1 MKSIVKISAL
11 LCCIAL
17 MSTQSGFAQKTITI
31 NVDKGGKL
39 KKEIKNTKVNPAN
52 ITHLKISGMMN
63 DKDMLFLNEL
73 QNLKNLDLE
82 NVTGQFYTFPTLPN
96 LTELYLPKNLPLN
109 RNTKTAI
116 GLCSNIELLSFCKDG
131 ASRFP
136 IFPKLKKAI
145 CTSLIEGDE
154 YYDFRG
160 QEVDTLIIIPEISYE
175 EFYKRANIKGRIVK
189 AKNNTYLTVAPKCNE
204 DLDGIDKL
212 IVLGSEKNES
222 FSGELK
228 IKPKLKSISSN
239 AFYHS
244 NVTNIIA
251 EESDTTLII
260 GDGTEVFSF
269 NKNLS
274 HINFKRPVVLGMR
287 SFMCSN
293 AKTVHFE
300 KVAELYSGAFD
311 NCEFDSVI
319 FDKNVTIHEYLPRA
333 KCLIFKKVPT
343 IINEKFNANYIESIT
358 VPEEAVDLFVKA
370 GIPRKK
376 IIGVSNKPK
385 LSFNITLD
393 SPNSILS
400 KISLNDLNRI
410 DSLTIK
416 GVMYETDLDV
426 LKKCTQL
433 TYLDL
438 SQAYTM
444 YSPEKLHQT
453 EDNRKAVNAMFGMLS
468 DALDIQHKNGEV
480 SSINYIHAKVL
491 AELGKEKS
499 EIQESEDFC
508 LIPEGSFCNML
519 QLQTVKLPYRAS
531 NIKYGSFKNCPNL
544 RNVELPPHLK
554 SIENNCFNNCRNL
567 SQINFPASLN
577 FLGRE
582 VFKGCSSLSKIDL
595 SKCSFKSEEWR
606 NTFDGCDKMT
616 ELYLPNGIKIIKY
629 GDRIKGLHVFIPS
642 CVERLEY
649 TYSQMNLHFKSAKVP
664 VVLYNYTQARP
675 RNCTVYIPKGS
686 MTSYYSAF
694 GDDNEYIEE

>member
-1 MKSIVKISAL
+1 
-11 LCCIAL
+11 
-17 MSTQSGFAQKTITI
+17 
-31 NVDKGGKL
+31 
-39 KKEIKNTKVNPAN
+39 
-52 ITHLKISGMMN
+52 
-63 DKDMLFLNEL
+63 
-73 QNLKNLDLE
+73 
-82 NVTGQFYTFPTLPN
+82 
-96 LTELYLPKNLPLN
+96 
-109 RNTKTAI
+109 
-116 GLCSNIELLSFCKDG
+116 
-131 ASRFP
+131 
-136 IFPKLKKAI
+136 
-145 CTSLIEGDE
+145 
-154 YYDFRG
+154 
-160 QEVDTLIIIPEISYE
+160 
-175 EFYKRANIKGRIVK
+175 
-189 AKNNTYLTVAPKCNE
+189 
-204 DLDGIDKL
+204 
-212 IVLGSEKNES
+212 
-222 FSGELK
+222 
-228 IKPKLKSISSN
+228 
-239 AFYHS
+239 
-244 NVTNIIA
+244 
-251 EESDTTLII
+251 
-260 GDGTEVFSF
+260 
-269 NKNLS
+269 
-274 HINFKRPVVLGMR
+274 
-287 SFMCSN
+287 
-293 AKTVHFE
+293 
-300 KVAELYSGAFD
+300 
-311 NCEFDSVI
+311 
-319 FDKNVTIHEYLPRA
+319 
-333 KCLIFKKVPT
+333 
-343 IINEKFNANYIESIT
+343 
-358 VPEEAVDLFVKA
+358 
-370 GIPRKK
+370 
-376 IIGVSNKPK
+376 
-385 LSFNITLD
+385 
-393 SPNSILS
+393 
-400 KISLNDLNRI
+400 
-410 DSLTIK
+410 
-416 GVMYETDLDV
+416 
-426 LKKCTQL
+426 
-433 TYLDL
+433 
-438 SQAYTM
+438 M